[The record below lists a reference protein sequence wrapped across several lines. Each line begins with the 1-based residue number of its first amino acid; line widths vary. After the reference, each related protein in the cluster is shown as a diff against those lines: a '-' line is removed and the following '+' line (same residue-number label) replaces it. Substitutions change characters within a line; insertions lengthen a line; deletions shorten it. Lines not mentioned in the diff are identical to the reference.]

1 MICSVDPAGF
11 LRPPPPKPASPVTK
25 HSSGGPEDVLG
36 LRICRLFQEYTR
48 RWDRDRNTENCL
60 PLWGNLT
67 QLLMYTVETTVAERV
82 FCAVTP
88 TQRKNMAPL
97 LNFKDKIPRR
107 NKTEEGEIRRPL
119 PGQGRRPGVW
129 KGVGPG
135 EPGASPRQCALPGPP
150 PAPGPLSSHS
160 RQAGAQGL
168 RKIPATLPKKW
179 GHLKAVSIPSKQTCD
194 SSKRPPLGR
203 DREPPTKAQTQVWI
217 RTPQGPLKF
226 GARPPWM
233 EEWCPEGIKMLQS
246 LKLTVCVVYS

>member
-1 MICSVDPAGF
+1 MTSRC
-11 LRPPPPKPASPVTK
+11 L
-25 HSSGGPEDVLG
+25 E
-36 LRICRLFQEYTR
+36 R
-48 RWDRDRNTENCL
+48 RRARRARGIT
-60 PLWGNLT
+60 
-67 QLLMYTVETTVAERV
+67 TTVCSAR
-82 FCAVTP
+82 TP
-88 TQRKNMAPL
+88 
-97 LNFKDKIPRR
+97 
-107 NKTEEGEIRRPL
+107 
-119 PGQGRRPGVW
+119 
-129 KGVGPG
+129 
-135 EPGASPRQCALPGPP
+135 
-150 PAPGPLSSHS
+150 PGPLSSHS

-179 GHLKAVSIPSKQTCD
+179 GHLKAVSVPGKQTCD